1 MLSEEKELP
10 YDRPM
15 LTKNL
20 FGAVSGGAIASV
32 SAKWYQENR
41 INLQLESRVAA
52 LDAEKKEVVLTD
64 GTVYPFDKCIYALG
78 AHSFVPPIKGNDL
91 PQVAVV
97 RSIAD
102 VERVNAL
109 VQDAKNAVVIGG
121 GVLGLEAAWELRR
134 FGLDVT
140 VLESA
145 PVLMAGKIDAPT
157 VRMLTGIA
165 ECKGIS
171 DRCTD
176 CGNQRHGAC
185 DRREAGRRRNRSGGS
200 GDFLHRCESKYRS
213 GAGGRIGSRQ
223 SRYRK

>member
-1 MLSEEKELP
+1 MILGGGTAALQAAKAIRLRNRTAEITMLSEEKELP

-109 VQDAKNAVVIGG
+109 VQDAKNAYRRRQVLVLRAWAGG
-121 GVLGLEAAWELRR
+121 GLGAASL
-134 FGLDVT
+134 
-140 VLESA
+140 
-145 PVLMAGKIDAPT
+145 
-157 VRMLTGIA
+157 
-165 ECKGIS
+165 
-171 DRCTD
+171 
-176 CGNQRHGAC
+176 
-185 DRREAGRRRNRSGGS
+185 RSGCYGS
-200 GDFLHRCESKYRS
+200 GKRTCAD
-213 GAGGRIGSRQ
+213 GRQ
-223 SRYRK
+223 D

>member
-97 RSIAD
+97 RSLQMWKESMRWCRTQKMPLSSA
-102 VERVNAL
+102 A
-109 VQDAKNAVVIGG
+109 AC
-121 GVLGLEAAWELRR
+121 LGWRRLGSCVASVWMLR
-134 FGLDVT
+134 FWKAHL
-140 VLESA
+140 
-145 PVLMAGKIDAPT
+145 
-157 VRMLTGIA
+157 
-165 ECKGIS
+165 C
-171 DRCTD
+171 
-176 CGNQRHGAC
+176 
-185 DRREAGRRRNRSGGS
+185 
-200 GDFLHRCESKYRS
+200 
-213 GAGGRIGSRQ
+213 
-223 SRYRK
+223 